1 MIQENPVDTN
11 TTQIEVPVV
20 AEETPAET
28 NQDIVID
35 TSSLETPTDVVVE
48 DVPVVENNIPT
59 EATVEISPEPVATVS
74 EDISP
79 TVVDTPAPEATP
91 IPTTD
96 VSSALDGL
104 QNTVQTETVPQP
116 SSNPEAVALE
126 KVADD
131 ITQGIDLDS
140 LMVDTPTV
148 AAAAQVA
155 DEATAKQTPT
165 E

>member
-1 MIQENPVDTN
+1 MV
-11 TTQIEVPVV
+11 
-20 AEETPAET
+20 EETPAET

-35 TSSLETPTDVVVE
+35 TSSLEIPTNVDVVVE

-59 EATVEISPEPVATVS
+59 EEAVEISPEPVAPVS
-74 EDISP
+74 EEVTP
-79 TVVDTPAPEATP
+79 TVIDTP
-91 IPTTD
+91 IPETAPIPTSD

-104 QNTVQTETVPQP
+104 QNTVQTESVPQP
-116 SSNPEAVALE
+116 ASNPEAVALE